1 MAPFKPH
8 GERARW
14 RLVYDLLCEAQ
25 INDVVTYENLG
36 GVLGLKPGSE
46 RHEIQM
52 ATRRAAKE
60 FLEVKHRAIEVQPN
74 VGYRIVEP
82 KEHLRLARGHNS
94 KAGRALVRGH
104 STATNVDLTGMD
116 MEMRRAFEAV
126 ALVMSKQMEF
136 NRRIE
141 YRQNRL
147 AAALD
152 SVSTRQELT
161 EERVEELA
169 TLQERLKLLEEKMG
183 IKGD

>member
-1 MAPFKPH
+1 MAPFKPQ

-14 RLVYDLLCEAQ
+14 RLIYDLLCRKD
-25 INDVVTYENLG
+25 INDLVTYDDLADTIG
-36 GVLGLKPGSE
+36 MDAGTE
-46 RHEIQM
+46 RHAIQM

-60 FLEVKHRAIEVQPN
+60 YLEVNRRAIEVQPN

-82 KEHLRLARGHNS
+82 KEHLRLARSHNS

-126 ALVMSKQMEF
+126 AVVMSKQMEF
-136 NRRIE
+136 NRRLE
-141 YRQNRL
+141 YRQHRL
-147 AAALD
+147 AAALE

-169 TLQERLKLLEEKMG
+169 SLQERLKLVEEKMG
-183 IKGD
+183 LKEN

>member
-1 MAPFKPH
+1 MAPFKPY

-14 RLVYDLLCEAQ
+14 RLVYDLLCERS
-25 INDVVTYENLG
+25 INDIVTYEDLG

-60 FLEVKHRAIEVQPN
+60 YLEVKQRAIEVQPN

-82 KEHLRLARGHNS
+82 EEHLRLARSHNS
-94 KAGRALVRGH
+94 KAGRALIRGH

-147 AAALD
+147 AAALE
-152 SVSTRQELT
+152 SVSSRQELT

-169 TLQERLKLLEEKMG
+169 TLQERLKALEDRMG